1 MQLTELARSG
11 RWRKTH
17 EQTIQ
22 RPRATDLSNCP
33 LSAQQAYNML
43 NLLDQSIKQN
53 QQMLEKQDKICERL
67 TRLERCLFAGR
78 VVFWFITSV
87 GLFAA
92 WMMGFCMMPK
102 VLRRISRIF

>member
-1 MQLTELARSG
+1 MMQKYNGPER
-11 RWRKTH
+11 R
-17 EQTIQ
+17 
-22 RPRATDLSNCP
+22 DLSDCP

-92 WMMGFCMMPK
+92 WMMGFLHDAK
-102 VLRRISRIF
+102 VFAQDIKDFFRE